1 MNVFRARVELL
12 LAVCSMLSPLSK
24 CVNVSGDNETRN
36 RFIPAPPGQRPA
48 CAKPGLTY
56 CEYVSNYPTDT
67 IISVLTELSGESFN
81 VSSVFF
87 DESDGFQEPSE
98 LLSGHFRKSRSA
110 RPIIP
115 IGDLQKTRKSSSKKC
130 TLAPKV
136 ALTHRHKWRFIST
149 HILTKQGVVEQKIPL
164 IP

>member
-98 LLSGHFRKSRSA
+98 LLSGHFRKSRKKDQSKLVV
-110 RPIIP
+110 RFLVSLDP
-115 IGDLQKTRKSSSKKC
+115 IGRLVLD
-130 TLAPKV
+130 
-136 ALTHRHKWRFIST
+136 RFF
-149 HILTKQGVVEQKIPL
+149 IPSCCSYL
-164 IP
+164 S